1 VWKRSI
7 PFLALIVLVAFFS
20 IAAPDRF
27 ATASNAQFI
36 LVQSVAVAVAAF
48 GVTLVVVSGSID
60 LSVGSVLALS
70 GVVGT
75 TASVSFG
82 PWVGIL
88 AALVTGVIAGF
99 INGVG
104 LAILKV
110 PSFIMTLGMLS
121 IARGMTLVVSQTSP
135 IPTPAE
141 WDWAGSEPGIYLI
154 AIAAFVFCG
163 VLYRF
168 TSFGRYVA
176 AVGGQERVADMS
188 GVPVAR
194 IKILVFVLA
203 GAMAAVASIIVSA
216 RLGSATPTAGTGFEL
231 TVIAAV
237 VLGGTPL
244 TGGLG
249 SLLNTVV
256 GALIINI
263 LLNGLVILGVNP
275 EMQIIAQGIVLVL
288 AVLISLD
295 RKKIGVIK

>member
-1 VWKRSI
+1 
-7 PFLALIVLVAFFS
+7 
-20 IAAPDRF
+20 
-27 ATASNAQFI
+27 
-36 LVQSVAVAVAAF
+36 
-48 GVTLVVVSGSID
+48 VTY
-60 LSVGSVLALS
+60 
-70 GVVGT
+70 
-75 TASVSFG
+75 G
-82 PWVGIL
+82 PWLGIL
-88 AALVTGVIAGF
+88 AALATGCVAGL

-121 IARGMTLVVSQTSP
+121 IARGLTLVVSQTSP

-141 WDWAGSEPGIYLI
+141 WDFAGSEPGIYI
-154 AIAAFVFCG
+154 IGIAAFIVCG

-168 TSFGRYVA
+168 TSFGRYIA

-188 GVPVAR
+188 GVPVVK

>member
-1 VWKRSI
+1 
-7 PFLALIVLVAFFS
+7 VLVVFFS

-27 ATASNAQFI
+27 ATVSNAQFI

-70 GVVGT
+70 GVVGA
-75 TASVSFG
+75 TASISYG
-82 PWVGIL
+82 PWIGIL
-88 AALVTGVIAGF
+88 AALATGVVAGL
-99 INGVG
+99 INGLG
-104 LAILKV
+104 LAILKI

-121 IARGMTLVVSQTSP
+121 IARGLTLVVSQTSP
-135 IPTPAE
+135 IPTPPE

-154 AIAAFVFCG
+154 ALAAFAFCG

-188 GVPVAR
+188 GVPVTR